1 MLDTATWTRA
11 GRTRTR
17 CFGRGRRRTSAGARA
32 ARLECRRLPP
42 GTARGTDSHPA
53 PTPDYTH
60 EYSHPSLTL
69 ATGYTSRQAH
79 TEREKFL
86 ISFMSVGMETMCWA
100 KGAPFG

>member
-1 MLDTATWTRA
+1 MDKGGANSDAVLRSRSTSNERRGTR
-11 GRTRTR
+11 GPSRVPP
-17 CFGRGRRRTSAGARA
+17 
-32 ARLECRRLPP
+32 RLPP